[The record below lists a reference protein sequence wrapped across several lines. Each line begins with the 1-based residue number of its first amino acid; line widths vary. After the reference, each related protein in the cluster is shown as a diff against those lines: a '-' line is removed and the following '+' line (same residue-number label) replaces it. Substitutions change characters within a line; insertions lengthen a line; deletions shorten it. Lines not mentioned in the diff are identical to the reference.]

1 MTPGI
6 RVYNGGPLND
16 TQAIETIKTLV
27 GLVLVLLPCGLFVA
41 LSFRRKP
48 VYAALGLLVCMLF
61 VAVGIITTVEALK
74 FREMTPSQHLAAANA
89 AINIHD
95 WNGAFQHLDVI
106 KEEFSATREWQLLFD
121 KAREGLIAQRLREEY
136 ARHLARR
143 QPQTPAQQ
151 ISSALLPLPYV
162 MRSGAGVLGYESDF
176 SLVMLRRSTNGMTCI
191 ATPPGGNIFDV
202 ACYKESLL
210 PVVLRMRELYAQ
222 SRDQGYVYR
231 TVDAEIKA
239 GKLLLPD
246 GPIVGYRM
254 IGSMSGYDAG
264 THTVSKEIK
273 SWESIHYPYKTAA
286 QIGLPEEGA
295 VARNMPYVVASGTFW
310 CHVMIQADDTG
321 STQE

>member
-1 MTPGI
+1 
-6 RVYNGGPLND
+6 LND
-16 TQAIETIKTLV
+16 TQAIETIKTLL

-41 LSFRRKP
+41 LLFRRKP
-48 VYAALGLLVCMLF
+48 VHAALALLLCMLF
-61 VAVGIITTVEALK
+61 VAVGIVTIVESLK

-89 AINIHD
+89 AINIRD

-106 KEEFSATREWQLLFD
+106 KAQFSATREWQVLFT
-121 KAREGLIAQRLREEY
+121 KAREGLVAQRLQEEY
-136 ARHLARR
+136 ALHLARR
-143 QPQTPAQQ
+143 QAQKPAQQ

-176 SLVMLRRSTNGMTCI
+176 SVATLRRSTNGITCI
-191 ATPPGGNIFDV
+191 ATPPGENIFDV
-202 ACYKESLL
+202 RCYKESFL

-222 SRDQGYVYR
+222 SKDQGDVYR
-231 TVDAEIKA
+231 TVEAEIKA

-246 GPIVGYRM
+246 HPTVGYLM
-254 IGSMSGYDAG
+254 VGPMSGYDAG

-273 SWESIHYPYKTAA
+273 SWEAIHYPYKTAA

-310 CHVMIQADDTG
+310 CHVMIQHDDPESSPGVKAFAHT
-321 STQE
+321 SEPR